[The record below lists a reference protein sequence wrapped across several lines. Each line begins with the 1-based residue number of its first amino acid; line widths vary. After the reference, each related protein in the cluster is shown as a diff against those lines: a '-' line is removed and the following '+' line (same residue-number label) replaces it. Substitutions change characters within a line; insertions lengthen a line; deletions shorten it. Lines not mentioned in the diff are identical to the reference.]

1 MQLFRSHYSVV
12 CRDADNHIF
21 CELQSLTITYSE
33 CDLRSLTITWSEPF
47 ENMIYNH
54 SRSWLAIIS
63 DRSKKIAPIFLRRIL
78 KGLAPFF
85 AILLWRILKG
95 LAPIFLPFCCGE
107 FLKIQPLFY
116 YFWWVCMSTY
126 SGNKWLEMI
135 LNFRSQSQKMWAT
148 ITQDHDWQRPLPN
161 EPQSLTFMIWLAM
174 IADHIHSSVSLH
186 LP

>member
-1 MQLFRSHYSVV
+1 MT
-12 CRDADNHIF
+12 RDANNHIF
-21 CELQSLTITYSE
+21 RELQSLTITYSE

-63 DRSKKIAPIFLRRIL
+63 NRSKKNCSYFLEKNFKRSS
-78 KGLAPFF
+78 PFF
-85 AILLWRILKG
+85 YHFVVENFEMSG
-95 LAPIFLPFCCGE
+95 PYFLPFCCGE

-116 YFWWVCMSTY
+116 YFLWVCMSTY
-126 SGNKWLEMI
+126 SQNKWLEMI
-135 LNFRSQSQKMWAT
+135 LNFRSQSRKMWAT

-174 IADHIHSSVSLH
+174 IADHIHSSVSLVNSPSQTH
-186 LP
+186 

>member
-1 MQLFRSHYSVV
+1 MSECTSYMYFSLIFYLFDISYVYIKYIHKHKSPT

-54 SRSWLAIIS
+54 SQSWLVIIS

-85 AILLWRILKG
+85 TILLWRILKG
-95 LAPIFLPFCCGE
+95 LAPI
-107 FLKIQPLFY
+107 Y
-116 YFWWVCMSTY
+116 YHFVV
-126 SGNKWLEMI
+126 E
-135 LNFRSQSQKMWAT
+135 NF
-148 ITQDHDWQRPLPN
+148 
-161 EPQSLTFMIWLAM
+161 
-174 IADHIHSSVSLH
+174 
-186 LP
+186 

>member
-1 MQLFRSHYSVV
+1 MCLMS
-12 CRDADNHIF
+12 RDADNHIF

-54 SRSWLAIIS
+54 SQSWLAIIS
-63 DRSKKIAPIFLRRIL
+63 DCSKKIAPIFLRRIL
-78 KGLAPFF
+78 KDLAPFF
-85 AILLWRILKG
+85 TILLGRILKV
-95 LAPIFLPFCCGE
+95 LAPIFSPFCCGE

-116 YFWWVCMSTY
+116 YFLWVCMSTY
-126 SGNKWLEMI
+126 SQNKWLEMI
-135 LNFRSQSQKMWAT
+135 LNFRSQSRKMWAT

-174 IADHIHSSVSLH
+174 IANHIHSSVSLV
-186 LP
+186 LYYFFPY